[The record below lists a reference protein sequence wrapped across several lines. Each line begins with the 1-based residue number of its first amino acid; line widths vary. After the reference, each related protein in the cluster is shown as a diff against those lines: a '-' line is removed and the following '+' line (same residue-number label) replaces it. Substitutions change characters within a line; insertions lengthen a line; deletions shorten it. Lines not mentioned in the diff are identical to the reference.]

1 MGLVQWRPKNNDP
14 IKEFFDLGQ
23 DIFSPAFCNTDR
35 SLMNLKGAWYPS
47 IDVVE
52 DKDNIAIKADLPGLK
67 KEDITIT
74 VDNNI
79 LTIRGERKS
88 ESEQQDKDYH
98 RVERFYGVFERN
110 LDLGTAVDQNKIKA
124 NYNNGVLEV
133 ILAKSEKAKSKQV
146 AIE

>member
-1 MGLVQWRPKNNDP
+1 MGLVQWRPRSNDP
-14 IKEFFDLGQ
+14 IKEFFDL
-23 DIFSPAFCNTDR
+23 SFCNTDR
-35 SLMNLKGAWYPS
+35 ALLDLKGVWYPS

-67 KEDITIT
+67 KEDITVT

-110 LDLGTAVDQNKIKA
+110 LDLGTAVDQSKIKA
-124 NYNNGVLEV
+124 SYNNGVLEV
-133 ILAKSEKAKSKQV
+133 SLPKTEKVKSKEV
-146 AIE
+146 TIE